1 MLFLRDR
8 FSHRC
13 FALSKESWLLQNQC
27 VSRSL
32 GRVAATA
39 YAVFFSGRLMLPNT
53 AASCPVLMISPPR
66 TLSCPLPQLSSL
78 SISRVRR
85 RNECAADWA
94 RGVLRKP
101 DGANCKSPSQT
112 SNLTSYARRIELTSK
127 PSILCLVESTAISM
141 WRCTGGKDDPF
152 AAVKAHRSL
161 RRHPRH
167 AMA

>member
-1 MLFLRDR
+1 MASSESVRIPQSWASRGNRLCRIFQWSADAAQHSCVLPGSYD
-8 FSHRC
+8 
-13 FALSKESWLLQNQC
+13 FA
-27 VSRSL
+27 
-32 GRVAATA
+32 AANA
-39 YAVFFSGRLMLPNT
+39 L
-53 AASCPVLMISPPR
+53 
-66 TLSCPLPQLSSL
+66 LSSAPVVQFVHL
-78 SISRVRR
+78 KGSPTQRVRCR
-85 RNECAADWA
+85 LGPRSPSKTD
-94 RGVLRKP
+94 GV
-101 DGANCKSPSQT
+101 NCKSPSQT